1 MEEELKGI
9 EDVEDVKLVDK
20 ETGEVILSFDTLKVS
35 NLESEEIH
43 EEGI

>member
-9 EDVEDVKLVDK
+9 EDVKDVQFIDS

-43 EEGI
+43 EEDI